1 MQTSP
6 SLSKVWFVVSIALLT
21 FLYGTAV
28 GKWEWFPHSF
38 LNQAMDQARV
48 LQGQVMERDSTDG
61 IIMYDRVYG
70 RVGTRVLE
78 PEKMK
83 PGLVLVSSQWEDDDG
98 WDSEL
103 RIIDRKGKVLHR
115 WEIDREKVFQ
125 GGISQRRQPT
135 ETSVHGS
142 HLSENGDVFVN
153 LSYVGMIKINSC
165 GDVVWEL
172 GEGNH
177 HGMTQADDGSFWT
190 PAVSDNRRTSTPAYP
205 NGFPGL
211 DEPIWMD
218 QLLHISENGDVIDR
232 INLLDVLKKNGLAD
246 HIVKGSKYNYKD
258 PLHINDVNYLSKSI
272 SNEYPL
278 FGEGD
283 MLLSLRNPNL
293 LLVLEPKKK

>member
-1 MQTSP
+1 
-6 SLSKVWFVVSIALLT
+6 
-21 FLYGTAV
+21 
-28 GKWEWFPHSF
+28 
-38 LNQAMDQARV
+38 MDQARV

-61 IIMYDRVYG
+61 IIMYNRVYG

-142 HLSENGDVFVN
+142 HLNENGDVFVN

-232 INLLDVLKKNGLAD
+232 INILDVLKKNGLAD
-246 HIVKGSKYNYKD
+246 HIVKGSKYNYED

-293 LLVLEPKKK
+293 LLVLEPKKMR